1 MMLDIDGYSCAGP
14 CLSILLLNRRE
25 KGDKKANNT
34 LKGRKRDGK
43 VETEK
48 KENIDDYS
56 ICSSSASHLSNYIN
70 LR

>member
-1 MMLDIDGYSCAGP
+1 MLDIDGYSCAGP

-43 VETEK
+43 VKTEK
-48 KENIDDYS
+48 KIYRRLFNMQF
-56 ICSSSASHLSNYIN
+56 
-70 LR
+70 LRFSLIQLH

>member
-48 KENIDDYS
+48 KRKYRRLFNMQF
-56 ICSSSASHLSNYIN
+56 
-70 LR
+70 LRFSLIQLH

>member
-48 KENIDDYS
+48 KKI
-56 ICSSSASHLSNYIN
+56 
-70 LR
+70 